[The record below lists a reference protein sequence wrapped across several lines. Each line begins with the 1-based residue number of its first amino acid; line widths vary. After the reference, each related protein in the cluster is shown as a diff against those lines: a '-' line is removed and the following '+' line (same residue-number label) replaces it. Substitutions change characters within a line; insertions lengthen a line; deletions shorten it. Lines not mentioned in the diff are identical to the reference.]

1 MFLFCTGILLLE
13 EQLLVRNLR
22 TSAQKE
28 SPQLYHDGSLRQLC
42 NLYEALG
49 DKDTLV
55 GVYTK
60 LISIEETK
68 RALDAEI
75 AGNYP
80 EAIDYYNDLIMKYRL
95 SSSIL
100 SREMSG
106 GKNEAAFER
115 NSVLIPSEEEAELWD
130 DRSLQC
136 LQQLMDWGQ
145 LDEKLNIVAEA
156 QLSEASV
163 PMLTSAY
170 EPSHWEIFLLN
181 PSTSLAEKKKKFLP
195 LKLNCLI
202 NIDRNEDD
210 LKHFLE
216 TLLTSPRDSP
226 QEHLRKYIEVVHPAE
241 LTTAFGVIG
250 DWTKV
255 KTSVLSCYDQFLN
268 TWSVLHKC
276 AAEAR
281 TALLSQLQVV
291 TELEDSAYFKLK
303 RMSTRGADAHSRG
316 FNKQLVKSK
325 LLDRWEKSIPFVG
338 DSVMV
343 WSNVIKGRHL
353 LLDSEGGSEAALHLS
368 KMHIKFARAA
378 VHQGSV
384 RVVKGQI
391 AIGGKYR
398 RAAQTESGNSG
409 GKDLVTLDEVLAV
422 YAYNRLTIDTI
433 TKSNNYQSELVKILA
448 IFDKTTGLLD
458 KKLSQIIEE
467 STVACTNRDYVKL
480 CLMKANWIC
489 GKWGVLQKPVSGD
502 GFNSAVEAYNVF
514 SELATGLKGVQ
525 NDSLFTSDSNSTLL
539 SAQDIKILGTSYAL
553 LARHC
558 DDMRGH
564 GVTYLPGVSSNVT
577 SVCIDSYL
585 KGLRLCN
592 LSCRDRVV
600 PIIQLIASVHP
611 RASIP
616 EDVAL
621 QLRNV
626 PAWLFLRHAAQLVGY
641 FDRPEGF
648 ISTMVLERVAERYP
662 SAMYYHFKIAS
673 EGLGSQGKSLVG
685 RLAQLLQ
692 NPSID
697 CFVEALDGLT
707 HPDLRVIDML
717 KEAMLY
723 HRTVVGPITD
733 TMVNEA
739 LKYVNCKKNDK
750 ELPFVTLCNMLSKCK
765 SDATALSWTHVDTR
779 IGSYNRAVTREF
791 KKLFDSNLPS
801 ISNCSTLYKLSD
813 STLPALFS
821 KVKDTVSRRFVQ
833 GKVPLSEF
841 SEWLTDFDFELHKI
855 EIPGQYISADYACE
869 PDVSRHALIM
879 GFDPRLL
886 VMSSIRR
893 PKRITMYSADGAE
906 SQFLVKGGEDLRNDD
921 RIEQLFSL
929 MNSIL
934 SSASGAA
941 NSSGCIDVA
950 DDMASGTT
958 FGNTSGGRQPLAART
973 FAVIPMTSKL
983 GILEWCQGT
992 VPFKSVLTTELSKD
1006 EAFLASNPSA
1016 VVRVSQASSRGSR
1029 GSVPSSARGGV
1040 QLEGSEASHM
1050 RQKWLTDEGG
1060 YVGTI
1065 HKLCRSVKSG
1075 STADSGLEE
1084 TSATKMWDTMLE
1096 TIPNDLIRR
1105 YLLSKAKSPEFFYAF
1120 RAEFAKTIA
1129 VASIYGYILGI
1140 GDRHLDNLLIDERT
1154 GSVVM
1159 IDFGIC
1165 FGMGASCLPVPEL
1178 IPFRLTSQVT
1188 NVLRPLHGVYQ
1199 LRHYMLKT
1207 LIALREKE
1215 GVVRLRN
1222 DLEVYINDPLVDWM
1236 KGSGVQKD
1244 EIESLREVATWEPR
1258 RRVNAVLNKLNGAS
1272 PVTTLLGDLDANPS
1286 VKKNKIIEG
1295 YCNLLSGVDSVAVDN
1310 FLSSRKDCTIVGN
1323 CEKLSRSRN
1332 KKRKQDSIDEEA
1344 SSSLNADQGLSLG
1357 GAIDSAASQGSSCL
1371 KTPAEQI
1378 DILIE
1383 LGTSPEILCR
1393 QYEGLVTWM

>member
-1 MFLFCTGILLLE
+1 RKIYSSK
-13 EQLLVRNLR
+13 LR
-22 TSAQKE
+22 TTQQKRQRQSAHKNRVNVYRKYRDGELPDILISHFDVIQPLQALCLKDNTLSGIVFASLFEVLYGKTDNEYSDPE
-28 SPQLYHDGSLRQLC
+28 SLEHATRDMRRCVFHILGSDMTRATEVNEAKTSVLIPVMDHKLISCMLSCSIYCLREEYTFLSKAIAAAKTNNVKALYFDPDSSHRNKRRALASAESTEGALADYSTGDGFFLC

-100 SREMSG
+100 SREM
-106 GKNEAAFER
+106 K
-115 NSVLIPSEEEAELWD
+115 EAELWD

-156 QLSEASV
+156 Q
-163 PMLTSAY
+163 
-170 EPSHWEIFLLN
+170 F
-181 PSTSLAEKKKKFLP
+181 TSLAEKKKKFLP

-316 FNKQLVKSK
+316 FDKQLVKSK

-378 VHQGSV
+378 VHQGSL

-480 CLMKANWIC
+480 CLLKANWIC

-707 HPDLRVIDML
+707 HPDLR
-717 KEAMLY
+717 
-723 HRTVVGPITD
+723 
-733 TMVNEA
+733 
-739 LKYVNCKKNDK
+739 

-841 SEWLTDFDFELHKI
+841 SEWLTGFDFELHKI

-934 SSASGAA
+934 SSA
-941 NSSGCIDVA
+941 
-950 DDMASGTT
+950 
-958 FGNTSGGRQPLAART
+958 QPLAART

-1006 EAFLASNPSA
+1006 EAFLASNP
-1016 VVRVSQASSRGSR
+1016 
-1029 GSVPSSARGGV
+1029 ARGGV

-1075 STADSGLEE
+1075 STADNGLEE

-1207 LIALREKE
+1207 LTALKGKE

-1272 PVTTLLGDLDANPS
+1272 P
-1286 VKKNKIIEG
+1286 
-1295 YCNLLSGVDSVAVDN
+1295 
-1310 FLSSRKDCTIVGN
+1310 
-1323 CEKLSRSRN
+1323 
-1332 KKRKQDSIDEEA
+1332 QDSIDEEA